1 MLGEEGRE
9 GERERGKEAEMER
22 MREGEREVG
31 RDRGRENMNGRSECV
46 GLTMC
51 PPFLGQL

>member
-1 MLGEEGRE
+1 LGEEGRE
-9 GERERGKEAEMER
+9 AERERGKEAEMER